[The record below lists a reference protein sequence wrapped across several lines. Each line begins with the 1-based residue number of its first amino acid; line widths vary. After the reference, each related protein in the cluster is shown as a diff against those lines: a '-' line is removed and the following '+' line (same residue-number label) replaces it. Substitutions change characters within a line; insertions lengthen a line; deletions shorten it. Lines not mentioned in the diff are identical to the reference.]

1 MLIKQVSVFVEN
13 KTGRLSAILNILKN
27 ANVNIRALSIA
38 DTHDFGILRLITDNP
53 DTAYNALKNE
63 DCTVTVNDLIA
74 VCIGDEPGCLAAIVD
89 LLAKNEISIE
99 YMYDFNSHSNDCA
112 SIVLRVTDNEKA
124 IEILSKNSVKLLD
137 LGDIK

>member
-13 KTGRLSAILNILKN
+13 KTGRLSAILNILKDKKI
-27 ANVNIRALSIA
+27 NIRALSIA

-53 DTAYNALKNE
+53 DNAYNALKNE

-89 LLAKNEISIE
+89 LLAKNDINIE
-99 YMYDFNSHSNDCA
+99 YMYDFNSHSNDFA
-112 SIVLRVTDNEKA
+112 SIVLRVTDNLKA
-124 IEILSKNSVKLLD
+124 IEILKSNDIRLLD
-137 LGDIK
+137 IGEI